1 MKKKIVF
8 LLCALLTVL
17 CCFASCGDKEP
28 EEKHFKDPDAAGTT
42 ATVQQ
47 TDLPTETA
55 GVIDKEL
62 PPIPIGGVAG

>member
-1 MKKKIVF
+1 M
-8 LLCALLTVL
+8 
-17 CCFASCGDKEP
+17 ASCGDKEP

-42 ATVQQ
+42 TAVQQ

-62 PPIPIGGVAG
+62 PPIPVDGVAG